1 MTDATFWTIIGTLGG
16 AIVCAIAFAGFWMNI
31 SNRIS
36 EAKASADAAKAEADS
51 AGLRAVQANLKVDTV
66 QTSLADFKVY
76 AEREFVS
83 REDLKAISDHHT
95 SQFNDLRGDLKGI
108 TQRLDRLLDNG
119 ERTR

>member
-1 MTDATFWTIIGTLGG
+1 MTDAIFWTIIGTVCGSV
-16 AIVCAIAFAGFWMNI
+16 VCAMGFATFWMNI

-36 EAKASADAAKAEADS
+36 EAKAEADS

-66 QTSLADFKVY
+66 QTSLGEFKVY

-83 REDLKAISDHHT
+83 RDDLKAISDHHT